1 MPNAQNVET
10 LAKIKEEIEQA
21 SSMWIVDYRGLSVK
35 DVQQLRR
42 DIREAGA
49 HMVVYKNNLV
59 HIALSDA
66 ELPTLDDLL
75 KGPNAFVF
83 SSDDP
88 AASAKAVKEFA
99 KNNDALEIKGGIM
112 DGTAYDA
119 AQVEAIASLPTRD
132 ELYASIA
139 SAIAGVAR
147 GLATTISGVPR
158 GLAQS
163 IKQVAEQKD
172 AA

>member
-1 MPNAQNVET
+1 MPNAQNVAT
-10 LAKIKEEIEQA
+10 LAKIKEELQE
-21 SSMWIVDYRGLSVK
+21 SNSMWVVDYRGLSVK

-42 DIREAGA
+42 DIREAGG

-59 HIALSDA
+59 HLALTES
-66 ELPTLDDLL
+66 ELPTLDDVLE
-75 KGPNAFVF
+75 GPNAFVF
-83 SSDDP
+83 SAEDP

-99 KNNDALEIKGGIM
+99 KTNDALEIKGGIM
-112 DGTAYDA
+112 DGKAYDA
-119 AQVEAIASLPTRD
+119 AQVEAIASLPSRE